1 MLTPL
6 DLNSKTFAKGFRGYD
21 TDEVNEFFAQVSKDY
36 ERLYQDNV
44 ELKDT
49 VERVSAKLE
58 YYQHMEGTM
67 QSTLSVAQET
77 ADEVKKS
84 SQQKAELLAKKTESE
99 CAQKVAAADAQVT
112 KLKTE
117 ADAYAAKVHNESDA
131 YAAKVRNEADA
142 YAAKL
147 KNDTQA
153 FVDKMRSTAEM
164 EVAKLKVDSDE
175 QSKKLLADA
184 REQAHTL
191 VTEATTRSRKMMD
204 DATEEARHKVFE
216 AESKASTAMSTYED
230 QMKKAAMHRNTV
242 ISFLQTQLESFK
254 NFDNGP
260 DAAKAER
267 AVRSAAAK
275 PMPAPVPQQ
284 ENAASQGVKTTPQDT
299 GADKQ
304 VAHPKQSLPAW
315 MR

>member
-21 TDEVNEFFAQVSKDY
+21 ADEVNEFFAQVSKDY

-67 QSTLSVAQET
+67 QSTLTVAQET

-84 SQQKAELLAKKTESE
+84 SEQKAELLAKKTDTE
-99 CAQKVAAADAQVT
+99 CAQKRADAEAYVN
-112 KLKTE
+112 KVKSEAEAYADKVKGE
-117 ADAYAAKVHNESDA
+117 ADAYAEKC
-131 YAAKVRNEADA
+131 
-142 YAAKL
+142 
-147 KNDTQA
+147 KNDAQA
-153 FVDKMRSTAEM
+153 FIDKMRGTAEM

-191 VTEATTRSRKMMD
+191 ITEATTRSRKMLD
-204 DATEEARHKVFE
+204 DATEDARRKMFE
-216 AESKASTAMSTYED
+216 AESKAATAMSTYED

-242 ISFLQTQLESFK
+242 ISFLETQLQSFK

-260 DAAKAER
+260 DAAKAE
-267 AVRSAAAK
+267 SAAAAA
-275 PMPAPVPQQ
+275 APKIARVALPQQ
-284 ENAASQGVKTTPQDT
+284 QILVQHDAPAAPKAPKDE
-299 GADKQ
+299 KPL
-304 VAHPKQSLPAW
+304 AHPKDSLPAW
-315 MR
+315 MK

>member
-21 TDEVNEFFAQVSKDY
+21 ADEVNEFFAQVSKDY

-67 QSTLSVAQET
+67 QSTLTVAQET

-84 SQQKAELLAKKTESE
+84 SEQKAELLVKKTDTE
-99 CAQKVAAADAQVT
+99 CAQKRVDAESYVN
-112 KLKTE
+112 KIKGE
-117 ADAYAAKVHNESDA
+117 AEAYAEKV
-131 YAAKVRNEADA
+131 KGEANACAEKCKADS
-142 YAAKL
+142 
-147 KNDTQA
+147 QA
-153 FVDKMRSTAEM
+153 FIDKMCGTAEM

-191 VTEATTRSRKMMD
+191 ITEATTRSRKMMD
-204 DATEEARHKVFE
+204 DATEEARRKMFE
-216 AESKASTAMSTYED
+216 AESKAATAMGTYED

-242 ISFLQTQLESFK
+242 ISFLETQLQSFK

-260 DAAKAER
+260 DAARAE
-267 AVRSAAAK
+267 SAAAAAAPQIARVTLSQERILVQHDAKQATAPKEEK
-275 PMPAPVPQQ
+275 PL
-284 ENAASQGVKTTPQDT
+284 
-299 GADKQ
+299 
-304 VAHPKQSLPAW
+304 AHTKDSLPAW
-315 MR
+315 MK

>member
-21 TDEVNEFFAQVSKDY
+21 ADEVNEFFAQVSKDY

-67 QSTLSVAQET
+67 QSTLTVAQET

-84 SQQKAELLAKKTESE
+84 SEQKAELLAKKTDTE
-99 CAQKVAAADAQVT
+99 CAQKRADAEAYVN
-112 KLKTE
+112 KVKSEAEAYADKVKGE
-117 ADAYAAKVHNESDA
+117 ADAYAEKC
-131 YAAKVRNEADA
+131 
-142 YAAKL
+142 
-147 KNDTQA
+147 KNDAQA
-153 FVDKMRSTAEM
+153 FIDKMRGTAEM

-191 VTEATTRSRKMMD
+191 ITEATTRSRKMLD
-204 DATEEARHKVFE
+204 DATEDARRKMFE
-216 AESKASTAMSTYED
+216 AESKAATAMSTYED

-242 ISFLQTQLESFK
+242 ISFLETQLQSFK

-260 DAAKAER
+260 DAAKAE
-267 AVRSAAAK
+267 SAAAAA
-275 PMPAPVPQQ
+275 APKIARVALPQQ
-284 ENAASQGVKTTPQDT
+284 QILVQHDAPAVPKAPKDEKPL
-299 GADKQ
+299 
-304 VAHPKQSLPAW
+304 AHPKDSLPAW
-315 MR
+315 MK

>member
-67 QSTLSVAQET
+67 QSTLTVAQET

-84 SQQKAELLAKKTESE
+84 SEQKADLLARKTETE
-99 CAQKVAAADAQVT
+99 CAQKRSETDTYVAKIKTEAQAYADKVRS
-112 KLKTE
+112 E
-117 ADAYAAKVHNESDA
+117 ADAYAEKSKTDA
-131 YAAKVRNEADA
+131 
-142 YAAKL
+142 
-147 KNDTQA
+147 QA
-153 FVDKMRSTAEM
+153 FIDKMRGTAEM

-191 VTEATTRSRKMMD
+191 VTEATTRSRQLLD
-204 DATEEARHKVFE
+204 DATEAARRKTFE
-216 AESKASTAMSTYED
+216 AESKAATAMSAYED

-242 ISFLQTQLESFK
+242 VSFLETQLQTFK

-260 DAAKAER
+260 DAAKAE
-267 AVRSAAAK
+267 SAAREAAPQIARVAAPQEQILVQHEKTQNETSSAK
-275 PMPAPVPQQ
+275 DGKPL
-284 ENAASQGVKTTPQDT
+284 
-299 GADKQ
+299 
-304 VAHPKQSLPAW
+304 AHPKDSLPAW
-315 MR
+315 MK

>member
-21 TDEVNEFFAQVSKDY
+21 ADEVNEFFAQVSKDY

-67 QSTLSVAQET
+67 QSTLTVAQET

-84 SQQKAELLAKKTESE
+84 SEQKAELLVKKTDTE
-99 CAQKVAAADAQVT
+99 CAQKRADADSYVN
-112 KLKTE
+112 KVKGEAEAHAEKVNGDAEAYAEKIKSE
-117 ADAYAAKVHNESDA
+117 ADAYADKCKAES
-131 YAAKVRNEADA
+131 
-142 YAAKL
+142 
-147 KNDTQA
+147 QA
-153 FVDKMRSTAEM
+153 FIDKMRGTAEM

-175 QSKKLLADA
+175 QSKKLLSDA

-191 VTEATTRSRKMMD
+191 ITEATTRSRQMMD
-204 DATEEARHKVFE
+204 DATEEARRKMFE
-216 AESKASTAMSTYED
+216 AESKAATAMGTYED

-242 ISFLQTQLESFK
+242 ISFLETQLQSFK

-260 DAAKAER
+260 DAARAE
-267 AVRSAAAK
+267 SAAAAAAPQIARVALPQEQILVQHEAKKAAAPKEEK
-275 PMPAPVPQQ
+275 PL
-284 ENAASQGVKTTPQDT
+284 
-299 GADKQ
+299 
-304 VAHPKQSLPAW
+304 AHPKDSLPAW
-315 MR
+315 MK